1 MLVLK
6 YRIWCHLLYNFPFS
20 SDFPFSSFL
29 WEILHVELSGK
40 AEVNH
45 MDAFLLRELQGYFLD
60 APMPSF
66 ILTKKL
72 SALKVFNFK
81 FGWTK
86 ICLQIKTY
94 KCFTDGIA
102 LFSSEIRRE
111 FGSGDK

>member
-1 MLVLK
+1 MISPLALSFGK
-6 YRIWCHLLYNFPFS
+6 YY
-20 SDFPFSSFL
+20 
-29 WEILHVELSGK
+29 VELSGK